1 MSSPDLPD
9 LPDLPEVPD
18 FPPNFDE
25 LPSAS
30 PERASSGVTSSPG
43 SAPAEPDFPAT
54 TASQTPSRA
63 DVPPAET
70 SGKPPQPPPVVL
82 LHGAG
87 QLPTSWQSQVE
98 ALGAERRA
106 MAPWIAGLRPGRR
119 FDLSLKT
126 ASAELINSLDL
137 AGYRTVDVVAHQ
149 LGAMVALQ
157 AAADYPD
164 RIGRLVISGAML
176 LPGKLALRM
185 QKAALRMLPVRGLE
199 NTGLTKD
206 DLIRALDVM
215 AEADFSSKLSQIT
228 AHTLVIVGQSDA
240 SGQLSAK
247 ALAGQLPHGRLEVIP
262 GGAYPPL
269 ENPDAFN
276 RVMVEFLS

>member
-1 MSSPDLPD
+1 MTDQPDTPDWDSLLEGGDLP
-9 LPDLPEVPD
+9 VP
-18 FPPNFDE
+18 
-25 LPSAS
+25 A
-30 PERASSGVTSSPG
+30 
-43 SAPAEPDFPAT
+43 AEPG
-54 TASQTPSRA
+54 
-63 DVPPAET
+63 PP
-70 SGKPPQPPPVVL
+70 KPPPVVL

-87 QLPTSWQSQVE
+87 QLPTMWQSQVE

-106 MAPWIAGLRPGRR
+106 IAPWIAGLRPGRR

-126 ASAELINSLDL
+126 ASAELINTLDL
-137 AGYRTVDVVAHQ
+137 SGYRSVDVVAHQ

-164 RIGRLVISGAML
+164 RIGRLVVSGAVL

-206 DLIRALDVM
+206 DLVKALDVM
-215 AEADFSSKLSQIT
+215 AEADFSSKLDAIT

-240 SGQLSAK
+240 NGQVSAK
-247 ALAGQLPHGRLEVIP
+247 ALAEKLPHGRLEVIP
-262 GGAYPPL
+262 AGANPPL
-269 ENPDAFN
+269 ENPAAFN
-276 RVMVEFLS
+276 QAMVAFLS